1 MKIYL
6 AASFAFAEQEIAE
19 ERKQII
25 SEAASILRNRGYDVF
40 VPHEHKIEN
49 GEKLSN
55 YIWGFAVQQMDK
67 QALKEADWV
76 VVLTFGKTGNNA
88 GVAWE
93 AGYAYGLKKRILI
106 VKMNDTV
113 ESMMMW
119 FSCDAHVKGLKALD
133 RFNFGDSD
141 YWDYHT
147 DIEVS

>member
-6 AASFAFAEQEIAE
+6 AASFAFAEQDIAE

-25 SEAASILRNRGYDVF
+25 TEAALILRNRGYDVF
-40 VPHEHKIEN
+40 VPHEHKIPH
-49 GEKLSN
+49 GETMSN
-55 YIWGFAVQQMDK
+55 YVWGCAVQQMDK
-67 QALKEADWV
+67 KALHEADWV

-93 AGYAYGLKKRILI
+93 AGYAYGLKKHVLI

-119 FSCDAHVKGLKALD
+119 FSCDAHVKGLAALD
-133 RFNFGDSD
+133 RFNFGDPEC
-141 YWDYHT
+141 WDYHT